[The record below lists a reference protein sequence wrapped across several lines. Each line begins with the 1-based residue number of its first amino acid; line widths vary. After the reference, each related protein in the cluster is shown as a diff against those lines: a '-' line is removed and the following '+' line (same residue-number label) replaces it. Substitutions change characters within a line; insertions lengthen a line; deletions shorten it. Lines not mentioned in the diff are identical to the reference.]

1 MNTAEP
7 PQESIG
13 GLLILCAVLIIL
25 SIIFSASETAFLSI
39 NKLRL
44 RFLRN
49 KKDKRAVRAGKL
61 LDKKNLL
68 LNTLLIGNNIV
79 NIALSAVVTS
89 IALTFFGNS
98 GIGIATGIVTIILL
112 IFGEITPKT
121 IGSHHPETIAFLF
134 SSIIRLFSILLK
146 PLVLLFTSLSS
157 LILKIVNIRSPD
169 KTETFSEEEIK
180 HLIEI
185 GEEEGILDS
194 SEKKMMHRVFKF
206 TDLSAKEIMI
216 PRTQITAIPINSS
229 YISILELSQKTRLS
243 KFPVYKEDIDDIQG
257 ILHVKD
263 MIRYAKNR
271 QSFSVKDCMRQP
283 LFILETRKMSSIQ
296 QILRE
301 NNQTIAIVLDE
312 YSGTSG
318 LLTIE
323 DIAQE
328 IFGTMY
334 DEYDSS
340 ALPEIQKKS
349 ETEFLLSGNTRLID
363 IAERTGIKLSS
374 KFYETI
380 AGYISEKLDNLPETG
395 SVIQEEQARF
405 TVLSMTYRRVLQ
417 VLLRKE
423 EI

>member
-7 PQESIG
+7 PQDSLWG
-13 GLLILCAVLIIL
+13 SLILCAVLILL

-49 KKDKRAVRAGKL
+49 KKDKGALRAGKL

-89 IALTFFGNS
+89 IALSLFGNS
-98 GIGIATGIVTIILL
+98 GIGIATVIVTIILL

-121 IGSHHPETIAFLF
+121 IGSHHPETIAFAF
-134 SSIIRLFSILLK
+134 SGVIRFFSFLLK
-146 PLVLLFTSLSS
+146 PLVVFFTGFSS
-157 LILKIVNIRSPD
+157 LILKILHITAPGKAVSF
-169 KTETFSEEEIK
+169 TEEEIK

-206 TDLSAKEIMI
+206 TDLSAKDIMI
-216 PRTQITAIPINSS
+216 PRTRITAV
-229 YISILELSQKTRLS
+229 SIHASFNAVIELSQKTRLS
-243 KFPVYKEDIDDIQG
+243 KFPVFKTSIDDIQG
-257 ILHVKD
+257 VLHVKD
-263 MIRYAKNR
+263 MMRFAQNKHL
-271 QSFSVKDCMRQP
+271 FSVKNCMRQP

-296 QILRE
+296 QILRD

-312 YSGTSG
+312 YSGTAG

-349 ETEFLLSGNTRLID
+349 ETDFVLSGNARLID
-363 IAERTGIKLSS
+363 IAEKTGIHLKS

-380 AGYISEKLDNLPETG
+380 AGYINEKFDNLPEIGT
-395 SVIQEEQARF
+395 VIREEQVSL
-405 TVLSMTYRRVLQ
+405 TVLDMTDRCVLQ

-423 EI
+423 AV

>member
-7 PQESIG
+7 PQESLW
-13 GLLILCAVLIIL
+13 GLLILCAVLILL

-61 LDKKNLL
+61 LDKKSHL

-79 NIALSAVVTS
+79 NISLSAVVTS
-89 IALTFFGNS
+89 IALTLFGKS
-98 GIGIATGIVTIILL
+98 GIGIATVTVTIILL

-121 IGSHHPETIAFLF
+121 IGSHHPEAIAFLF
-134 SSIIRLFSILLK
+134 SRIIRFFSIILK
-146 PLVLLFTSLSS
+146 PLVLFFTGLSS
-157 LILKIVNIRSPD
+157 LILAILHIKTPD
-169 KTETFSEEEIK
+169 KSVSFTEEEIK

-216 PRTQITAIPINSS
+216 PRPQITAIPMNTTFTGV
-229 YISILELSQKTRLS
+229 LELSQKTRLS
-243 KFPVYKEDIDDIQG
+243 KFPVYKTSIDDIQG
-257 ILHVKD
+257 VLHVKD
-263 MIRYAKNR
+263 MMKFAQNR
-271 QSFSVKDCMRQP
+271 NAFSVKDCMRQP
-283 LFILETRKMSSIQ
+283 LFVLETRKMSSIQ

-312 YSGTSG
+312 YSGTAG

-349 ETEFLLSGNTRLID
+349 ETEFLLSGNARLID
-363 IAERTGIKLSS
+363 ILEKTGIHLES
-374 KFYETI
+374 KYYETI
-380 AGYISEKLDNLPETG
+380 AGYINEKLDNLPDIG
-395 SVIQEEQARF
+395 
-405 TVLSMTYRRVLQ
+405 TVLKEEHTSLTVLDMTDRRVLQ

-423 EI
+423 TV